1 MQLNFVVNIFNG
13 KMEYKPTISLKREAF
28 YTLEHEEKTRREG
41 EVKTNPESKKES
53 GSHKKFTEIPHS
65 GK

>member
-1 MQLNFVVNIFNG
+1 
-13 KMEYKPTISLKREAF
+13 MEYKPTISLKREAF